1 MRYLIFHSILAVLL
15 TSCFHSMI
23 YGVGPSPQDPSGTYE
38 FVYSGYLLGK
48 EYIKNLDE
56 LESIARML
64 PHEKVNKMYDQAFDI
79 AVPLCL
85 AEHNLIPTEC
95 INGIVILSH
104 HRVEGG
110 KGYTRFRCK

>member
-1 MRYLIFHSILAVLL
+1 MRAFIFLSILAVLL
-15 TSCFHSMI
+15 TSCFRSLI
-23 YGVGPSPQDPSGTYE
+23 YCVGPAPQHPAGTYE

-48 EYIKNLDE
+48 EYIRNLDE
-56 LESIARML
+56 LESIARTI

-79 AVPLCL
+79 AVPQCL

-110 KGYTRFRCK
+110 KGYTYFRCK